1 MKYQIGDEIIVLH
14 SNEEGHVIDIID
26 DKMVMIEVRGV
37 KFPAYM
43 DQIDFPYF
51 LRFTKDKNLTPKP
64 KVKFEQNKNVQEVN
78 NSKLAYTKEKGVW
91 IAIVPKF
98 GLDEFDDE
106 IVNSLQLYLINQINK
121 NLHYTYSLELNG
133 SVQHELESSII
144 STHQIFLQD
153 LLFEHINDSPNIN
166 IEFKLST
173 PDKHHQDFFETQL
186 KLKPKQVFQKIEQLK
201 QKNED
206 AFLFKLFD
214 EYPTKVYHETFD
226 LSKLSNK
233 GFKVYDASKIKD
245 HLQPAQSVVDLHI
258 EKIIDDSL
266 GKSNLEIL
274 TIQLETFEKWYHL
287 AVVNKIPKFTVIHG
301 VGKGKLKE
309 EIHQLLKV
317 RKEVKTFI
325 NQYHEQ
331 FGFGAT
337 EIFFNW

>member
-51 LRFTKDKNLTPKP
+51 LRFTKDKNIQPKP
-64 KVKFEQNKNVQEVN
+64 KTTFLDKNIKQETTS
-78 NSKLAYTKEKGVW
+78 SKVTFTTEKGVW
-91 IAIVPKF
+91 IAVVPKF

-106 IVNSLQLYLINQINK
+106 IVEALQIYLINQTQHT
-121 NLHYTYSLELNG
+121 LHSKYCLELNG
-133 SVQHELESSII
+133 EKHLELEFDIS
-144 STHQIFLQD
+144 STHQNYVQD
-153 LLFEHINDSPNIN
+153 ILFENINDSPNII
-166 IEFKLST
+166 IEFSLTK
-173 PDKHHQDFFETQL
+173 PDKHHQDFFETNL

-214 EYPTKVYHETFD
+214 EYPAKVYQESFD
-226 LSKLSNK
+226 LTKLSNK
-233 GFKVYDASKIKD
+233 GYKVYDASKIKE

-258 EKIIDDSL
+258 EKIIDDWQE
-266 GKSNLEIL
+266 KSNLEIL
-274 TIQLETFEKWYHL
+274 TIQLDTFEKWYHL
-287 AVVNKIPKFTVIHG
+287 AVVNKISNFIVIHG

-309 EIHQLLKV
+309 EIHALLKV
-317 RKEVKTFI
+317 RKEVKNFI
-325 NQYHEQ
+325 NQYHNQ

>member
-51 LRFTKDKNLTPKP
+51 LRFTKDKNLVPKP
-64 KVKFEQNKNVQEVN
+64 KVAFVQNKNVQENKSSNTVFTN
-78 NSKLAYTKEKGVW
+78 EKGVW

-106 IVNSLQLYLINQINK
+106 IVDSLQIYLINQTKN
-121 NLHYTYSLELNG
+121 NLHSKYSLELNG
-133 SVQHELESSII
+133 VIQNELEFNISS
-144 STHQIFLQD
+144 TQQNYLQEI
-153 LLFEHINDSPNIN
+153 LFENINDSPNII
-166 IEFKLST
+166 IEFSLTTS
-173 PDKHHQDFFETQL
+173 DKYHQDFFETNL
-186 KLKPKQVFQKIEQLK
+186 KLKPKQIFQKIEQLK
-201 QKNED
+201 QKNENY
-206 AFLFKLFD
+206 FLFKLFD
-214 EYPTKVYHETFD
+214 EYPTKTYQESFD
-226 LSKLSNK
+226 LSKLSNM
-233 GFKVYDASKIKD
+233 GFKVYDASKIKE

-258 EKIIDDSL
+258 EKIIDDSI

-287 AVVNKIPKFTVIHG
+287 AVANKISKFTVIHG
-301 VGKGKLKE
+301 IGKGKLKE
-309 EIHQLLKV
+309 EIHALLKL
-317 RKEVKTFI
+317 RKEVKSFI